1 MFTKLIKPRFYELQY
16 TKKDDWRKKN
26 PLTSDRVCT
35 ICNFQMDPKAENRW
49 LDHVI
54 EHLFK
59 RNIYSPSQMKTMG
72 IEDIGEYDQYIY
84 RILNVFYDF
93 EDSLKT
99 GETNEQTINFIREDL
114 GDNYETFNDL
124 RKDIEKA
131 LIPKRTYARKQG
143 FFRDEIVVFLYSN
156 VIPFCLTDKVKG
168 IPISKKF
175 ISNIIAIMSNTK
187 SIRHS
192 HFTGNIYDYAHT
204 FCNERVRENYFKVP
218 VIALNLFRFNFF
230 S

>member
-1 MFTKLIKPRFYELQY
+1 
-16 TKKDDWRKKN
+16 
-26 PLTSDRVCT
+26 
-35 ICNFQMDPKAENRW
+35 MDHNAENRW
-49 LDHVI
+49 LDDVI
-54 EHLFK
+54 EHLFL
-59 RNIYSPSQMKTMG
+59 RNTYSPSQMKTMG

-124 RKDIEKA
+124 RKDIEKV
-131 LIPKRTYARKQG
+131 LIPKRTYARKQE
-143 FFRDEIVVFLYSN
+143 FFRDKIVAFLYSN
-156 VIPFCLTDKVKG
+156 MIPFCLTDKVKG

-192 HFTGNIYDYAHT
+192 HFTGNIYGYAHT
-204 FCNERVRENYFKVP
+204 FCNKRVRDNYFKVP
-218 VIALNLFRFNFF
+218 VIAHNLFRFDFF